1 MFVFSYLNS
10 NNIGKKFVLFHIN
23 CLIDYYATYIYIY
36 RKKNK
41 INLILITDYLL
52 FNKRKNRV
60 S

>member
-36 RKKNK
+36 IERKIK
-41 INLILITDYLL
+41 
-52 FNKRKNRV
+52 
-60 S
+60 